1 MKVPFFLIA
10 ANAAVEMLPAEEIDI
25 GKSKFSYDVV

>member
-1 MKVPFFLIA
+1 MKIPFFLVA

-25 GKSKFSYDVV
+25 GKSQFNYDVV